1 MSAQRHAISES
12 ARRPSF
18 WPSVAE
24 ASAHIV
30 RSPST
35 NEVGRARPVSLAA
48 LRFGSPDVTSS
59 YRGGGRSQ

>member
-1 MSAQRHAISES
+1 MRAPRHAISEG

-30 RSPST
+30 RSP
-35 NEVGRARPVSLAA
+35 VVADIGRAQPAKPAVRL
-48 LRFGSPDVTSS
+48 GSPDGIGSRRFADGS
-59 YRGGGRSQ
+59 R